1 MAIDQPEQSAQQ
13 HQGIIDWV
21 STNMG
26 ARVTE
31 IRRQRRWRPVWR
43 VDAEKDG
50 VAIPLLFKG
59 TRAWDDIPFP
69 LENEYRVMQV
79 LQANGIPV
87 PLLHGL
93 CQYPK
98 AIVMS
103 WVKGGRDPGLV
114 VEALENKSE
123 ISPDRWQASLRYM
136 EILAKMHSID
146 PAEFVAAG
154 CEMPVGDAAK
164 QLNLFQRFHSMYEDK
179 KLDDPFIEFCTVWL
193 RRNVPKHRSMVT
205 FCTGD
210 CGQFLSDGPQL
221 TAVIDMEVGHLA
233 DHFADLACFRGR
245 HPVEN
250 MGDVKALF
258 DHYAKSLGQPLDLD
272 AVAYQTVVFLVYA
285 LFTPLFGLKEPS
297 PGGDWVE
304 GAIQVA
310 FIGRRAAEAMAEILA
325 VELDD
330 QFQLPTPRATPMET
344 LALDKLIS
352 EIDRL
357 PLSDSLVDWQR
368 STIASIPRYLR
379 NQLHYGAWAQQQ
391 ELDELVDFLG
401 YRPTDVV
408 EADKALSAF
417 IRQAGP
423 ELDTRLLKLF
433 HRRLLRLC
441 HVIAGPN
448 PPRDHLVLMK
458 VEPILQHR
466 RHA

>member
-297 PGGDWVE
+297 PGVE